1 MKISKDYFLQDDV
14 VSLAKS
20 LIGCTMHSFIDG
32 MYCCGIIVETEA
44 YAGITD
50 RASHAYGDRKTA
62 RTEVMYRSGGIAYIY
77 FSYGM
82 HHLFNVVTAAAG
94 IPHAVLIRGLFPLVG
109 EDFMQQRRGRK
120 IAVADLAN
128 GPAKLTKS
136 MGITL
141 KHNCLSLDGNVIWF
155 ENEAPNLI
163 NKLVSGPRIG
173 IDYAGEDALLPY
185 RFVGILNNG

>member
-14 VSLAKS
+14 VSLATS

-32 MYCCGIIVETEA
+32 MYCSGIIVETEA

-50 RASHAYGDRKTA
+50 RASHAFGDRKTA
-62 RTEVMYRSGGIAYIY
+62 RTEVMYRSGGIAYVY

-94 IPHAVLIRGLFPLVG
+94 IPHAVLIRGLIPLVG
-109 EDFMQQRRGRK
+109 EAFMKQRRGGK
-120 IAVADLAN
+120 VDLADMAN

-141 KHNCLSLDGNVIWF
+141 KHNCLSLDGDVIWF
-155 ENEAPNLI
+155 EYAEPNLVRSI
-163 NKLVSGPRIG
+163 VSGPRIG

-185 RFVGILNNG
+185 RFVGILN

>member
-1 MKISKDYFLQDDV
+1 
-14 VSLAKS
+14 
-20 LIGCTMHSFIDG
+20 MHSFIDG

-50 RASHAYGDRKTA
+50 RASHAFGDRKTA
-62 RTEVMYRSGGIAYIY
+62 RTEVMYRAGGIAYVY

-82 HHLFNVVTAAAG
+82 HHLFNVVTATEG
-94 IPHAVLIRGLFPLVG
+94 VPHAVLIRGLIPFVG
-109 EDFMQQRRGRK
+109 EDFMQQRRGSK
-120 IAVADLAN
+120 VDLADLAN

-141 KHNCLSLDGNVIWF
+141 KHNCLSLDRDVIWF
-155 ENEAPNLI
+155 EKAAPS
-163 NKLVSGPRIG
+163 LVKTVLSGPRIG

-185 RFVGILNNG
+185 RFVGTLNKS